1 MGMFDSFFGKYRC
14 EECGSSISF
23 EEQTKAYECVLRDFY
38 LGDYVEGEN
47 KNYYYRFEN
56 TCPKCKHEN
65 KLAIAI
71 RNGQYVDV
79 ISADEADATPI
90 TAFSNIAYGLERKRM
105 YDENCKAMLGEEMY
119 ARKVSFIGKKVGDE
133 IQALG
138 EKWIIDKIYVIQH
151 RRTDKAGELFHSMDE
166 FRGGS
171 YLINVHNDKC
181 NRVILIG
188 YSRFCHCYNITVYRG
203 TDTGERELSDRE
215 YYQIFGSEILI
226 EKDIITDEITY
237 GDKPEIAFE
246 EGSMVWME
254 TEYFG
259 ELPCVVEHIT
269 EVNLGYNYDVSFC
282 GYTARNVPH
291 SLLRERKS

>member
-23 EEQTKAYECVLRDFY
+23 EEQTKVYDCVLREFY
-38 LGDYVEGEN
+38 LGDNVDGEN

-119 ARKVSFIGKKVGDE
+119 ARRVSFIGKRVGDE
-133 IQALG
+133 IQVLG
-138 EKWIIDKIYVIQH
+138 EKWLIDKIFAIQYC
-151 RRTDKAGELFHSMDE
+151 RTDKAGEWFISMDE
-166 FRGGS
+166 LRGGS

-188 YSRFCHCYNITVYRG
+188 YSRFYHCYYITVYRG
-203 TDTGERELSDRE
+203 IDIRENYHSNRGYYHIFDGET
-215 YYQIFGSEILI
+215 LI
-226 EKDIITDEITY
+226 EKDIITDEITF
-237 GDKPEIAFE
+237 GDKPDTAFE
-246 EGSMVWME
+246 EGSEVWME

-259 ELPCVVEHIT
+259 KLPCVVEHVT
-269 EVNLGYNYDVSFC
+269 ECNWGYNYDVSFC